1 MGYSLYL
8 QRRWAEAEM
17 NLRQA
22 IAFDNKHSR
31 AHNNLALVLA
41 QNSRLNDALSEFHK
55 GGSNA
60 ATAHANL
67 AFVLTME
74 RRWEEARA
82 QYQLALAADPSS
94 TELKTRLEQLDTLA
108 AKLNPTGYKV
118 VGTQDARVMTASADI
133 ARRSWPPNVSARP
146 IPISSP
152 TVQGASTEVEHPT
165 SDGPRVHIPPPVEF
179 KASKFAATDGHDRK
193 ARSRL
198 SRPRASLGNSL
209 SCPVRASPPIRHPLQ
224 ARRPMS
230 RVPTQPRTAFRQ
242 THPRLQLTSK
252 VPAESVLLLGRVNA
266 ATRRQESGHGFTKAQ
281 RGKRANVCRL
291 SPMMKKIN
299 LTSRP
304 S

>member
-22 IAFDNKHSR
+22 IALDNKHSR

-55 GGSNA
+55 GGSNR

-133 ARRSWPPNVSARP
+133 ARRSWRPNVSARP
-146 IPISSP
+146 VPISSP

-165 SDGPRVHIPPPVEF
+165 SDRPRVHIPPPVEF
-179 KASKFAATDGHDRK
+179 KASKFAATDGQ
-193 ARSRL
+193 RSESSKPVIPPPRILGQQPIL
-198 SRPRASLGNSL
+198 SRTGEPTDTASFAG
-209 SCPVRASPPIRHPLQ
+209 
-224 ARRPMS
+224 
-230 RVPTQPRTAFRQ
+230 
-242 THPRLQLTSK
+242 
-252 VPAESVLLLGRVNA
+252 A
-266 ATRRQESGHGFTKAQ
+266 ATNVPSADSAANSIQANPPSPATHLESA
-281 RGKRANVCRL
+281 R
-291 SPMMKKIN
+291 
-299 LTSRP
+299 
-304 S
+304 